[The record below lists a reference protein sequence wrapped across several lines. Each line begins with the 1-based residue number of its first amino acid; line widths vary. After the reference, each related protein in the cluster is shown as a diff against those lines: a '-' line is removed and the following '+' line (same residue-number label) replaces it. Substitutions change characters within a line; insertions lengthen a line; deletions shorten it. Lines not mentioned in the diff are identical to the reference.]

1 MKKSITLV
9 LLAGISVSASAFP
22 YENAVL
28 EQYNSANSGY
38 ILITK
43 NGDKYDVTGI
53 YQNMTGKDDTTAKSW
68 KGVCNASTQKDSLL
82 SCRYIH
88 TTGSDSSGAFE
99 IQPTAEPN
107 SYKIVITAYS
117 DSHKGQ
123 PVYKLVIPAKTS

>member
-9 LLAGISVSASAFP
+9 LLASISVSASAFP
-22 YENAVL
+22 YESAVL
-28 EQYNSANSGY
+28 ERDNSTKSGY

-43 NGDKYDVTGI
+43 SGDRYDVTGI
-53 YQNMTGKDDTTAKSW
+53 YQNTTGNDTTAKSW

-99 IQPTAEPN
+99 IQPTAEPD
-107 SYKIVITAYS
+107 SYKLVITAYNNS
-117 DSHKGQ
+117 HNSHK
-123 PVYKLVIPAKTS
+123 VYKLVIPAKTS